1 MVPQQPIRV
10 LIVDDHHMLRSGL
23 RQFIDTFDD
32 LVLAGEAR
40 NGAEAVQQCLV
51 DPPDVIL
58 MDMVM
63 PVMDGMEATRQILQ
77 KNPEMKI
84 IFLTSFQEQ
93 DLVKQAL
100 QSGAKGYLLKNA
112 SAEDLAN
119 AIRSA
124 HAGRS
129 TLAPEAVD
137 ALIRATQ
144 QKNTLGSDL
153 SDRERQVLT
162 LMVEGDSN
170 AQIAE
175 KLSISTATVKY
186 HVGGIFSKL
195 GVNSRSQAITLAWQ
209 QNLVG
214 K

>member
-93 DLVKQAL
+93 DLVEQAL

-112 SAEDLAN
+112 SAEDPAN

-137 ALIRATQ
+137 ALIRATR

-153 SDRERQVLT
+153 SDRERRVLT
-162 LMVEGDSN
+162 LMVEGNSN
-170 AQIAE
+170 SHIAE
-175 KLSISTATVKY
+175 
-186 HVGGIFSKL
+186 
-195 GVNSRSQAITLAWQ
+195 
-209 QNLVG
+209 
-214 K
+214 

>member
-137 ALIRATQ
+137 ALIRATR

>member
-1 MVPQQPIRV
+1 MAPQQPIRV

-93 DLVKQAL
+93 DLVEQAL
-100 QSGAKGYLLKNA
+100 QLGAKGYLLKNA
-112 SAEDLAN
+112 SAEELAN

-137 ALIRATQ
+137 ALIRATR

-162 LMVEGDSN
+162 LMVEGNSN
-170 AQIAE
+170 SQIAE
-175 KLSISTATVKY
+175 KLSISIATVKY

>member
-1 MVPQQPIRV
+1 
-10 LIVDDHHMLRSGL
+10 
-23 RQFIDTFDD
+23 
-32 LVLAGEAR
+32 
-40 NGAEAVQQCLV
+40 
-51 DPPDVIL
+51 

-93 DLVKQAL
+93 DLVEQAL

-112 SAEDLAN
+112 SADDLAN

-137 ALIRATQ
+137 ALIRATR

-209 QNLVG
+209 QNLIG

>member
-1 MVPQQPIRV
+1 MVLQQPIRV

-93 DLVKQAL
+93 DLVEQAL

-137 ALIRATQ
+137 ALIRATR

-162 LMVEGDSN
+162 LLVEGDSN

>member
-137 ALIRATQ
+137 ALIRATR

-162 LMVEGDSN
+162 LLVEGDSN

>member
-1 MVPQQPIRV
+1 MVLQQPIRV
-10 LIVDDHHMLRSGL
+10 LIVDDHQMLRSGL
-23 RQFIDTFDD
+23 KQFIDTFDD

-93 DLVKQAL
+93 DLVEQAL
-100 QSGAKGYLLKNA
+100 QLGAKGYLLKNA
-112 SAEDLAN
+112 SAEELAN

-137 ALIRATQ
+137 ALIRATR

-162 LMVEGDSN
+162 LMVEGNSN
-170 AQIAE
+170 SQIAE
-175 KLSISTATVKY
+175 KLSISIATVKY

>member
-1 MVPQQPIRV
+1 MVTQQPIRV
-10 LIVDDHHMLRSGL
+10 MIVDDHAMLRSGL
-23 RQFIDTFDD
+23 KQFIDTFDD
-32 LVLAGEAR
+32 LVLVGEAR
-40 NGAEAVQQCLV
+40 NGAEAVHQCQA
-51 DPPDVIL
+51 DQPDIVL
-58 MDMVM
+58 MDLVM
-63 PVMDGMEATRQILQ
+63 PVMDGIEATRQILHN
-77 KNPEMKI
+77 NPEMKI

-93 DLVKQAL
+93 DQLEQAL
-100 QSGAKGYLLKNA
+100 QSGAKGYLLKNT

-119 AIRSA
+119 AIRA
-124 HAGRS
+124 VHAGRS

-137 ALIRATQ
+137 TLVRAAR
-144 QKNTLGSDL
+144 QKNMIGTDL

-162 LMVEGDSN
+162 LLVEGYSN

-209 QNLVG
+209 HNLVG